1 MCNLQHYNEHF
12 NIRIMKIDL
21 VVEAGMAFKRLI
33 CQTLFLSN
41 NNGIKF
47 TIISQKYLNAKII

>member
-12 NIRIMKIDL
+12 NIRIMKIGL
-21 VVEAGMAFKRLI
+21 GVEAGMAFKRVI